1 MLLRIEAVTSLQIFQ
16 SQLQSQSQSPTT
28 VPFQPLHVN
37 LNTASQHRDGI
48 LLHVGRKGS
57 DLPYQNE
64 KSVSRSHCRL
74 RLLSLDV
81 REQSQNK
88 NDNSDRNIPTY
99 PRTAEEK
106 KACEDAVDHLAIA
119 IEDLG
124 R

>member
-1 MLLRIEAVTSLQIFQ
+1 MLLRIEAVRSSQNSQ
-16 SQLQSQSQSPTT
+16 SQLQSQSQSSTPL
-28 VPFQPLHVN
+28 FQPLHVS
-37 LNTASQHRDGI
+37 LTTASQHRDGI

-74 RLLSLDV
+74 RLLSLDAS
-81 REQSQNK
+81 EESQNE
-88 NDNSDRNIPTY
+88 NDNSELNDPAY

-106 KACEDAVDHLAIA
+106 KACEDSVDHLAIT